1 MKQGQADDVGSYLSP
16 LFHFAESS
24 AGLREAQKLAYLMVH
39 LTRIKSAEA
48 KRSKQTS
55 CASQACLVL
64 DSAQKS
70 LIKAP
75 IYTRVNENIFYFS
88 IGSVKRLAFKKLVC
102 GPPAKVK
109 M

>member
-1 MKQGQADDVGSYLSP
+1 MKQGQADAVGSYLSS

-24 AGLREAQKLAYLMVH
+24 AGLRETQKLAYLMVQ
-39 LTRIKSAEA
+39 LTRIKPAEA
-48 KRSKQTS
+48 KRPEQTS

-64 DSAQKS
+64 DSAQKC

-88 IGSVKRLAFKKLVC
+88 TGLVKRLTF
-102 GPPAKVK
+102 
-109 M
+109 